1 MGHHNYRPGLQIHLR
16 RGATVVLEVAGRLVI
31 EAPIQWLGDLTELM
45 TDGGRSLLVLDL
57 RGVSQMDCSGIG
69 QLVELFVRVRRLGGR
84 FALVNVQRRQRR
96 LLDMCGL
103 LPLFSAFECRTQRSF
118 QDAGPWRC
126 LAPTRAC

>member
-1 MGHHNYRPGLQIHLR
+1 MGQHNYRPALQIHLQ
-16 RGATVVLEVAGRLVI
+16 RGATVVLKVAGRLVI
-31 EAPIQWLGDLTELM
+31 EAPSQLRVDLTQLM
-45 TDGGRSLLVLDL
+45 TYGGRSLLVLDL

-103 LPLFSAFECRTQRSF
+103 LPLFSAFGFTHNEASTMQNHGV
-118 QDAGPWRC
+118 A
-126 LAPTRAC
+126 